1 VPGRRRRRGRRRCRD
16 APVGAPPEGN
26 AKEVIRRRRR
36 VTMAASSDDSV
47 VSHSSSPAAS
57 RVSPSSVVCSTTP
70 LAQTFPQLAQ
80 HVVERGAL
88 THSHDSERSS
98 LCSQRGSL
106 RARARSSLRSASL
119 RFALLPVSLCFLR
132 EKGSVESTHKVP
144 TSHYNTKHRTDA
156 LITAISLCFFARLP
170 RFRSA
175 KIALPAPVF
184 ALPPSRAMTQIAV
197 LSSRATTQ
205 FALPPSRAT
214 THFAV
219 LGGRAFRWD
228 GVLRWVGVWDLPIP
242 PGSIGQRAPEC
253 KASSASVD
261 MCGFTNE
268 NHARR
273 QSPSVTKIYPPVK
286 HAWAG
291 NPQAD
296 CPHFSCSAGAGDAA
310 AHRHVV

>member
-1 VPGRRRRRGRRRCRD
+1 VQSAYSVPGRRRRRGRRRCRD

-106 RARARSSLRSASL
+106 RARARAPRFALPRF
-119 RFALLPVSLCFLR
+119 RFALLPVSLYFF
-132 EKGSVESTHKVP
+132 
-144 TSHYNTKHRTDA
+144 A
-156 LITAISLCFFARLP
+156 LLTAISLCFFARLP

-228 GVLRWVGVWDLPIP
+228 GVLRWVGVWDLPTE
-242 PGSIGQRAPEC
+242 QPE
-253 KASSASVD
+253 
-261 MCGFTNE
+261 
-268 NHARR
+268 RR
-273 QSPSVTKIYPPVK
+273 SL
-286 HAWAG
+286 
-291 NPQAD
+291 AD
-296 CPHFSCSAGAGDAA
+296 
-310 AHRHVV
+310 

>member
-1 VPGRRRRRGRRRCRD
+1 VQSAYSVPGRRRRRGRRRCRD

-119 RFALLPVSLCFLR
+119 SLRSAPRFALLF

-144 TSHYNTKHRTDA
+144 TSHYHAKHCHA
-156 LITAISLCFFARLP
+156 VVASLGGLTHRRGLSRIRP
-170 RFRSA
+170 
-175 KIALPAPVF
+175 P
-184 ALPPSRAMTQIAV
+184 PPSRPRYIYRPPAD
-197 LSSRATTQ
+197 SSRDRPPMPPKEKEPATGAHCSLLERVCPMVPPLLKCSLAH
-205 FALPPSRAT
+205 FALVLAIRACCT
-214 THFAV
+214 
-219 LGGRAFRWD
+219 
-228 GVLRWVGVWDLPIP
+228 
-242 PGSIGQRAPEC
+242 PE
-253 KASSASVD
+253 
-261 MCGFTNE
+261 G
-268 NHARR
+268 H
-273 QSPSVTKIYPPVK
+273 P
-286 HAWAG
+286 
-291 NPQAD
+291 
-296 CPHFSCSAGAGDAA
+296 
-310 AHRHVV
+310 